1 MRRAAAALA
10 LALFVGSAV
19 AQPPAPGTGRQAMI
33 AQFRAG
39 PPHREPA
46 VGIGML
52 DDGRSLII
60 VGMGHGGVSFLGVD
74 GRTYLQIEMGEDT
87 KVGLLTDAL
96 PVLLETGL
104 GRAISAPA
112 RRLAGQTLEIIPAA
126 GETIEGVAGQGFDL
140 VLVEGRRRGP
150 GLRVVISADPR
161 LAATGREILR
171 VYDEMRGPLLAIAGR
186 EPQPYVAFRTLL
198 ARGVPI
204 RIGGFRLEGIERGE
218 IHADRLTFPTPLA
231 GEAFRQAVRDY
242 IGPPSVEHDGAGNE
256 MPHADNSL

>member
-1 MRRAAAALA
+1 M
-10 LALFVGSAV
+10 V
-19 AQPPAPGTGRQAMI
+19 

-39 PPHREPA
+39 GPYNEPA
-46 VGIGML
+46 VGIATL
-52 DDGRSLII
+52 DDGRSLLFL
-60 VGMGHGGVSFLGVD
+60 GMGHGGVSFLGVN

-112 RRLAGQTLEIIPAA
+112 RRLAGQTLEISPAA
-126 GETIEGVAGQGFDL
+126 GETIEGMAGQGFDL
-140 VLVEGRRRGP
+140 ALVEGDRRGP

-171 VYDEMRGPLLAIAGR
+171 FYDEMRGPFLEIAGR

-204 RIGGFRLEGIERGE
+204 RIGGFRLEGIGRGQ

-242 IGPPSVEHDGAGNE
+242 IGPPSIDEDGGGNE
-256 MPHADNSL
+256 TALAENSL